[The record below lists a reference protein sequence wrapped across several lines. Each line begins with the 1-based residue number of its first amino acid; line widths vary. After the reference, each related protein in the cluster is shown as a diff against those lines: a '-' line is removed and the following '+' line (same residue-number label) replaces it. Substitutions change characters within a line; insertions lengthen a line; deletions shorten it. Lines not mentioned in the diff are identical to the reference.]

1 MSKHGVFVQ
10 EEATALTAPITGS
23 CSIPVVV
30 GTAPVN
36 MVQNPEEVIN
46 TPILANSAAEAMAAL
61 GYVDDFEN
69 YTLCQMM
76 YATNNIYQVSPAVY
90 INVLDP
96 TKHKKALTETTA
108 TVSQMQAKI
117 STKGIIPKGLV
128 VKAASATLTAGTDY
142 TTEFDTDGSL
152 IVNLIEGGKG
162 ASATSITVSGNV
174 LDPSMI
180 TKTDIVG
187 AYNASTGKESGLEV
201 VRQVYPKLGVV
212 PGLIVAPGWSQIP
225 EVGIAMSAK
234 AANINGVF
242 KAVALVD
249 LDTTK
254 ATKYTDCKKIK
265 EDSGFTSAFCYP
277 TWPCVKVGDYVFAMS
292 AVVAALIAYTDASND
307 DVPSL
312 SPSNEM
318 LGVTGTCLADGT
330 EVTLDQDQ
338 GSTVNTYGVATAINM
353 NGWKLWGNY
362 TGAFPS
368 SGDAKDIWLAVRRM
382 FNWHGNNFIQ
392 TYFEKVDDPMNHVL
406 IESIIDSENIRCA
419 AYAPDKWAGTEVT
432 LDQDQGSTVN
442 TYGVATAIN
451 MNGWKLW
458 GNYTGA
464 FPSSGDAKDIW
475 LAVRRMF
482 NWHGNN
488 FIQTYFE
495 KVDDPMNHVLIESI
509 IDSENIRCAA
519 YAPDKWAGAE
529 MQYLASDN
537 PITDTLAGKITFR
550 QRIAP
555 YTPAQEIDNILSYD
569 TDMLK
574 NALSGGGE

>member
-180 TKTDIVG
+180 TKTDIIG

-254 ATKYTDCKKIK
+254 ATKYTDCKKTK

-353 NGWKLWGNY
+353 NGWKLWGN
-362 TGAFPS
+362 
-368 SGDAKDIWLAVRRM
+368 
-382 FNWHGNNFIQ
+382 
-392 TYFEKVDDPMNHVL
+392 
-406 IESIIDSENIRCA
+406 C
-419 AYAPDKWAGTEVT
+419 
-432 LDQDQGSTVN
+432 
-442 TYGVATAIN
+442 
-451 MNGWKLW
+451 
-458 GNYTGA
+458 TGA

>member
-1 MSKHGVFVQ
+1 MFILSQDKTRIFNTSGHIEGIGYKEENFKEGKKEEIRHTIQVFGGCAEEIAEYKCKEDCLLVLYAIFNAIEQGGKTAELPTQ
-10 EEATALTAPITGS
+10 EEMKEQREAL
-23 CSIPVVV
+23 
-30 GTAPVN
+30 
-36 MVQNPEEVIN
+36 
-46 TPILANSAAEAMAAL
+46 
-61 GYVDDFEN
+61 
-69 YTLCQMM
+69 
-76 YATNNIYQVSPAVY
+76 
-90 INVLDP
+90 
-96 TKHKKALTETTA
+96 
-108 TVSQMQAKI
+108 
-117 STKGIIPKGLV
+117 
-128 VKAASATLTAGTDY
+128 
-142 TTEFDTDGSL
+142 
-152 IVNLIEGGKG
+152 KG

-180 TKTDIVG
+180 TKTDIIG

-254 ATKYTDCKKIK
+254 ATKYTDCKKTK

-368 SGDAKDIWLAVRRM
+368 SGD
-382 FNWHGNNFIQ
+382 
-392 TYFEKVDDPMNHVL
+392 T
-406 IESIIDSENIRCA
+406 
-419 AYAPDKWAGTEVT
+419 
-432 LDQDQGSTVN
+432 
-442 TYGVATAIN
+442 
-451 MNGWKLW
+451 
-458 GNYTGA
+458 
-464 FPSSGDAKDIW
+464 KDIW

>member
-36 MVQNPEEVIN
+36 MVQNPEEVVN

-61 GYVDDFEN
+61 GYVDDFKN

-96 TKHKKALTETTA
+96 TKHKKALSETTA

-117 STKGIIPKGLV
+117 STKGIILKGLV

-180 TKTDIVG
+180 TKTDIIG

-201 VRQVYPKLGVV
+201 VRQVYPKLSVV
-212 PGLIVAPGWSQIP
+212 PGLIVAPGWSQVP

-249 LDTTK
+249 LDTEK
-254 ATKYTDCKKIK
+254 ATKYTDCKKTK

-362 TGAFPS
+362 TG
-368 SGDAKDIWLAVRRM
+368 V
-382 FNWHGNNFIQ
+382 
-392 TYFEKVDDPMNHVL
+392 
-406 IESIIDSENIRCA
+406 
-419 AYAPDKWAGTEVT
+419 
-432 LDQDQGSTVN
+432 
-442 TYGVATAIN
+442 
-451 MNGWKLW
+451 
-458 GNYTGA
+458 

-574 NALSGGGE
+574 SALSGGGE